1 MNLPSKYLK
10 CKQPSCIVGAVSL
23 LFVLSH
29 LQKGSTCQFYYVCNL
44 KFLDTFDSVT
54 KFPCIN
60 KLR

>member
-1 MNLPSKYLK
+1 MNLYSKYLK
-10 CKQPSCIVGAVSL
+10 SKHPSCIVYAVSL
-23 LFVLSH
+23 LFILSH
-29 LQKGSTCQFYYVCNL
+29 LQKGNTCHFYYVCNI